1 MAIVQGADPLQSLL
15 LVLTQSLTKCLLES
29 GLLVVLR
36 WRKQA
41 GIYPEACTHE
51 AYIQPVDAVTELITA
66 LAPCTYSK
74 RFEYMY
80 AYYYWVIPA
89 FWVIK
94 RHAKATYGVR
104 HGPSTWDC
112 M

>member
-74 RFEYMY
+74 RSEY
-80 AYYYWVIPA
+80 ASSRKLVA
-89 FWVIK
+89 
-94 RHAKATYGVR
+94 
-104 HGPSTWDC
+104 DC
-112 M
+112 FQI